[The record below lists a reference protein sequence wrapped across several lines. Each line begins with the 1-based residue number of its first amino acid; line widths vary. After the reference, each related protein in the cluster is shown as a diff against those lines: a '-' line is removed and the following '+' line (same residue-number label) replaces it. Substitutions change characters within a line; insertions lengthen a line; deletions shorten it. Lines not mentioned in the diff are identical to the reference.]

1 MRRLLV
7 PTGLLA
13 VVLAALLVALP
24 TSGQVD
30 VIVNNA
36 DATWTRGLQPS
47 SGLGALLNAVAVRV
61 VQGQANANRNEAL
74 ANAPAA
80 LRTLLD
86 AVPTRVYFGGANG
99 ARIQPLVALP
109 SGLRTA
115 IDALLMRTV
124 VNGANGARI
133 QGLAYPL
140 TLLDDQTP
148 PSMEPP
154 AFQSAPNGIDLVW
167 TTDEFTTVVV
177 RYGTAPGAYTQSHTI
192 SLFAKAHVVRFTGLQ
207 EDVTYYFR
215 FELTDLAGNQR
226 TSQEYTLKVAKSYQL
241 FLPAVR
247 R

>member
-1 MRRLLV
+1 MRRLLAT
-7 PTGLLA
+7 TGLLA

-36 DATWTRGLQPS
+36 DATWTQGLQPS
-47 SGLGALLNAVAVRV
+47 SGLGTLLNAVVVRV

-74 ANAPAA
+74 ADAPAA

-99 ARIQPLVALP
+99 ARIQSLIALP
-109 SGLRTA
+109 SGMRTA
-115 IDALLMRTV
+115 VDAVLMRTV

-140 TLLDDQTP
+140 TLLNDQTQ
-148 PSMEPP
+148 PSMTTPSL
-154 AFQSAPNGIDLVW
+154 QSAPNGIDLIW
-167 TTDEFTTVVV
+167 TTDEFTTVIV
-177 RYGTAPGAYTQSHTI
+177 RYGMTSGVYTQTRTL
-192 SLFAKAHVVRFTGLQ
+192 SLFAKQHALRLTDLQ
-207 EDVTYYFR
+207 EGVTYYFQ

-226 TSQEYTLKVAKSYQL
+226 TSQEYVLKVAESYQM
-241 FLPAVR
+241 FLPTVR